1 MSFEVEGRLHK
12 KFDIVQITDTFKKRE
27 FVIELE
33 DGAYTQI
40 IKFQLTQNSCDKLDP
55 FNEGDQMKV
64 TFSLRGREY
73 NKNEETMYFTNLEAW
88 RLEKVGET
96 VAPPTAGDNLETF
109 PAATDEPSSDSADTD
124 DLPF

>member
-12 KFDIVQITDTFKKRE
+12 KFDTAQVTDSFKKRE
-27 FVIELE
+27 FVVEME

-40 IKFQLTQNSCDKLDP
+40 IKFQLTQNNCDKLDP

-64 TFSLRGREY
+64 TFNLRGREY
-73 NKNEETMYFTNLEAW
+73 TKNDETMYFTNLEAW
-88 RLEKVGET
+88 RIEKAGEA
-96 VAPPTAGDNLETF
+96 VAQPVAGDNLDAF
-109 PAATDEPSSDSADTD
+109 PAANDEPSTDSTDTD